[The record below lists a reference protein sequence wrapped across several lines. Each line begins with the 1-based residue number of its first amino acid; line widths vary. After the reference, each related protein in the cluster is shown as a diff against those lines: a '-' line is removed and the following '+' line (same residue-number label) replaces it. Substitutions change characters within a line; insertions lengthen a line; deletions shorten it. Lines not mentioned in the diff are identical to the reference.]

1 MKKTGFSC
9 GFPHILNDRND
20 FMMRRTNLIKLLFF
34 LILVSV
40 SGITYS
46 QGFKHPG
53 LLLTNEDFVRI
64 KAQLAAGN
72 PDVVAGYNN
81 LKSNEWSQ
89 SNVGTSPAEVV
100 KRGTDDDNYVNAG
113 RGAHGAYL
121 NALRWKI
128 SGDVAHAERAIYIL
142 NSWASVTKEVTGNS
156 NQSLASG
163 LYGYEFA
170 HAAELMRDYKGWKPE
185 DFEKFKV
192 WMRQVWYPKCYDF
205 LIRRHGTWKQLGAPG
220 HYWSNWGLCNTLAI
234 MSIGVLCDDPFM
246 YNQGVAFYKYDKIGT
261 FNNEVTVNPT
271 VSHVESWGFNEFL
284 GNLVP
289 VVYDDERGPLG
300 KLGQMQESGRDQA
313 HSMMALGLAVDICQ
327 VAWNQ
332 GDDLFAYMDNRL
344 LAGIAWVAAYNTG
357 TDDLPWTDYWYHAAA
372 NETWKQTAPSAT
384 ERGQFRPI
392 WDRIIG
398 YYEGIKGISL
408 NFSHQMADKVVADA
422 GISSSHS
429 STLDHLGFTTL
440 TCTRPKITADKAP
453 LTLSTSIEYDGK
465 TLQQGELNNVTPGS
479 VVKLIPALP
488 DSVSDT
494 GNWKWNTGNTTKELE
509 INADSSAIYRVTYTN
524 EKGIESRQMFSISVY
539 GDCLPDIYSYSVT
552 TSNGVSEDSV
562 VTVKQNSKVI
572 MSVSSSNWHSAS
584 LWNTGET
591 SGTKEAFVERADTV
605 FSMTGTNL
613 GGAAVTFNFHI
624 NVEPLSTSYKVGD
637 GNVIYNDKAKVV
649 AGQTVTLMPIVKS
662 GMEGGTWLWSGGEST
677 QNLTLENIQEE
688 KEISVTYSLD
698 GKEYSQTFSIVIIPD
713 ENSFAYWPMDESA
726 GAIVH
731 DVWAGNDGDVNLGG
745 WTRTGAKNGGVKFD
759 GGDSSFLKLSND
771 FTETLNDFTISV
783 WVKPDALDTWARVW
797 DFGTNTNYN
806 MFLTDKASDG
816 YVRFAIKAG
825 GDEQRINT
833 TKTLAI
839 NKWTHI
845 AVTKSGN
852 TAKMYINGSL
862 VGSNTAMTLNP
873 SDLGYTEQNY
883 VGKSQWPDPM
893 FKGTID
899 ELQIYNRAL
908 SQTEIVKQV
917 QDVEPFESSF
927 SLDGGAVVKD
937 SIVPVLA
944 GQSVELMP
952 VLKPGMTMITGLEN
966 TTWLWNNGETTQNL
980 TLENLQDEQ
989 KISVN
994 YTHAETVYALTF
1006 SIILK
1011 PDENA
1016 LAYWPMDESD
1026 GTIAHD
1032 IWSGNNGN
1040 INSCVW
1046 TGSGKK
1052 NGGLTFDGAA
1062 SSYVSLSSNFL
1073 STLNDFTISV
1083 WVKPDQLDQWA
1094 RILDFGI
1101 NTDYNMFLTT
1111 KSGDGYVRFAIKAG
1125 GSEQRITT
1133 TKTLS
1138 TSKWTHIA
1146 VTKSGNTAK
1155 MYIDG
1160 GLVGSNNAMTLN
1172 PSDLGNTTHNYLGKS
1187 QWPDPM
1193 FKGVIDELRIYKKA
1207 MTPEEIN
1214 ALISTPTRVDET
1226 LAHGKDPLFYPNPA
1240 NSAVHVINSEGSLLT
1255 LYDVNGNLILGR
1267 KIISDNQ
1274 NIDISGMK
1282 SGIYILKIA
1291 DNFKTSVQKLVVE

>member
-1 MKKTGFSC
+1 
-9 GFPHILNDRND
+9 
-20 FMMRRTNLIKLLFF
+20 
-34 LILVSV
+34 
-40 SGITYS
+40 
-46 QGFKHPG
+46 
-53 LLLTNEDFVRI
+53 
-64 KAQLAAGN
+64 
-72 PDVVAGYNN
+72 
-81 LKSNEWSQ
+81 
-89 SNVGTSPAEVV
+89 
-100 KRGTDDDNYVNAG
+100 
-113 RGAHGAYL
+113 
-121 NALRWKI
+121 
-128 SGDVAHAERAIYIL
+128 
-142 NSWASVTKEVTGNS
+142 
-156 NQSLASG
+156 
-163 LYGYEFA
+163 
-170 HAAELMRDYKGWKPE
+170 
-185 DFEKFKV
+185 
-192 WMRQVWYPKCYDF
+192 
-205 LIRRHGTWKQLGAPG
+205 
-220 HYWSNWGLCNTLAI
+220 
-234 MSIGVLCDDPFM
+234 
-246 YNQGVAFYKYDKIGT
+246 
-261 FNNEVTVNPT
+261 
-271 VSHVESWGFNEFL
+271 
-284 GNLVP
+284 
-289 VVYDDERGPLG
+289 
-300 KLGQMQESGRDQA
+300 
-313 HSMMALGLAVDICQ
+313 
-327 VAWNQ
+327 
-332 GDDLFAYMDNRL
+332 
-344 LAGIAWVAAYNTG
+344 
-357 TDDLPWTDYWYHAAA
+357 
-372 NETWKQTAPSAT
+372 
-384 ERGQFRPI
+384 
-392 WDRIIG
+392 
-398 YYEGIKGISL
+398 
-408 NFSHQMADKVVADA
+408 
-422 GISSSHS
+422 
-429 STLDHLGFTTL
+429 
-440 TCTRPKITADKAP
+440 
-453 LTLSTSIEYDGK
+453 
-465 TLQQGELNNVTPGS
+465 
-479 VVKLIPALP
+479 
-488 DSVSDT
+488 
-494 GNWKWNTGNTTKELE
+494 
-509 INADSSAIYRVTYTN
+509 
-524 EKGIESRQMFSISVY
+524 
-539 GDCLPDIYSYSVT
+539 
-552 TSNGVSEDSV
+552 
-562 VTVKQNSKVI
+562 
-572 MSVSSSNWHSAS
+572 
-584 LWNTGET
+584 
-591 SGTKEAFVERADTV
+591 
-605 FSMTGTNL
+605 
-613 GGAAVTFNFHI
+613 
-624 NVEPLSTSYKVGD
+624 
-637 GNVIYNDKAKVV
+637 
-649 AGQTVTLMPIVKS
+649 
-662 GMEGGTWLWSGGEST
+662 MEGGTWLWSGGEST